1 MRCIG
6 VHMACVTSGGSPAKL
21 IIIAGFDDDEDDDDD
36 EKQGGERWTYDEGD
50 GLGFIR

>member
-21 IIIAGFDDDEDDDDD
+21 IIIAGFDDDEDDDG
-36 EKQGGERWTYDEGD
+36 ERQGGESWTYNEED